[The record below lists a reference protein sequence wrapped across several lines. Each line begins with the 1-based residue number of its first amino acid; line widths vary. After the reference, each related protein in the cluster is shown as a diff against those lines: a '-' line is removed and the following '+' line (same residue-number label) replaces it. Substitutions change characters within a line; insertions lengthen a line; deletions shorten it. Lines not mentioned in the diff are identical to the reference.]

1 MARNIL
7 QMLKNNRP
15 LILLW
20 ITLTSTAPF
29 IFYSWPGHPYKLLT
43 FAGLLFMTIAIFMK
57 SDREMFDFKIF
68 SIIILQICYYVFASF
83 YHNDFSNLN
92 LCVQLISLFIIVTYI
107 NGFIGFEKFV
117 KSYIYVILAMAIGG
131 TFIFFAHLLIGV
143 KPLFE
148 VQYSE
153 SGTSYFLWLTT
164 SNVYFDVSNIRLI
177 RYSGFFDEPGTFAL
191 FSFFAIILNKIYFE
205 NKRIELW
212 LIILT
217 VFTLSI
223 AFYVSMI
230 VYFMFFYL
238 TRSNLRNI
246 VIIIAVLSVASFYII
261 KNKEDESIGKLYE
274 FTFKRFEVN
283 DSGLTGD
290 NRVEL
295 SMHDK
300 KVFYEYPILGAGST
314 KMEIYGSNLF
324 AVFAQYGI
332 VGSLFY
338 YAFLVYF
345 VLQIIMM
352 NNKNRYF
359 YFRILILILINF
371 YSRPELSSVFTLLI
385 FVSIIY
391 HIRSDSMLQ
400 KYLIINEE
408 NNRNEI
414 KIS

>member
-1 MARNIL
+1 MFFKNLQLIRNN
-7 QMLKNNRP
+7 KP
-15 LILLW
+15 LLLLW

-29 IFYSWPGHPYKLLT
+29 IFYSWPFHPYKLLT
-43 FAGLLFMTIAIFMK
+43 FVGLFLMSVQIVIK
-57 SDREMFDFKIF
+57 KDKKIFDFRIF
-68 SIIILQICYYVFASF
+68 SVITLQISYYVFASF

-92 LCVQLISLFIIVTYI
+92 LCIQLISLFVIVTYI
-107 NGFIGFEKFV
+107 NGFIGFRKFV
-117 KSYIYVILAMAIGG
+117 KSYIDIMLVMAIGG
-131 TFIFFAHLLIGV
+131 TLIFFIHLLIGV
-143 KPLFE
+143 KPLFI
-148 VQYSE
+148 VQYSA
-153 SGTSYFLWLTT
+153 SGKSYFLWLTT
-164 SNVYFDVSNIRLI
+164 ANIFLDDFNIRIL

-191 FSFFAIILNKIYFE
+191 FSFFAIILNKIYFQ

-230 VYFMFFYL
+230 VYFVFFYL

-246 VIIIAVLSVASFYII
+246 VIIITVLSVASFYII
-261 KNKEDESIGKLYE
+261 KNKEDSAIGKLYE

-295 SMHDK
+295 SKHDK
-300 KVFYEYPILGAGST
+300 TVFYEYPVLGAGST
-314 KMEIYGSNLF
+314 KMEIYGSNFF

-332 VGSLFY
+332 IGSLFY

-352 NNKNRYF
+352 NRKDRFF
-359 YFRILILILINF
+359 YFRILILLLINF

-385 FVSIIY
+385 FISIIY
-391 HIRSDSMLQ
+391 QIRNKAIFQENL
-400 KYLIINEE
+400 LISEDK
-408 NNRNEI
+408 NRQVN
-414 KIS
+414 